1 MAEHLNEQQGNF
13 PLYHRSEEEVS
24 PCVPWACFCM
34 ADTTSRALPVTQ
46 RDATRKFRCCLCKLT
61 RTGKIRLQNKQIDKI
76 SAHLKSI
83 CLEITK
89 NYLNILVLVM
99 EIIRVREAKLRTM
112 KSTIEKAEQYV
123 ASKLP

>member
-1 MAEHLNEQQGNF
+1 MF
-13 PLYHRSEEEVS
+13 LYGGYYIPRITCHATR
-24 PCVPWACFCM
+24 
-34 ADTTSRALPVTQ
+34 
-46 RDATRKFRCCLCKLT
+46 RDAQVQVLLVQAHTHRE
-61 RTGKIRLQNKQIDKI
+61 KIRLQNKQIDKI